1 MSEKITV
8 IEDNEDVRN
17 NVKEILETEGYEVS
31 LAENGEIGLEVIRRT
46 QPHLVIC
53 DIMMPEM
60 DGYEVLEKMRK
71 NPAIAA
77 TPFVFLTAKTSKDDL
92 SKGMELGADDYIMK
106 PFTIDEL
113 VSRVRM
119 RLERRKEV
127 IQRSEQKLKNITE
140 HLGLPITKEI
150 NTPLKTINAMSELI
164 MMEHF
169 NMEKSELVEF
179 VSLINKA
186 GLELRDIVGKTV
198 NYYQIEKLE
207 HDAKLFNEL
216 KEKATQGSKE
226 VLTTLISSIAAEFQR
241 SSDTMTSLEDADL
254 SIPQDYFAQALKEV
268 LNNAFK
274 YSTKGSMIKVVSGID
289 AKRLK
294 IKISDE
300 GMGMSDEQIAGIQA
314 FSSDENSGGLGLGL
328 INAKKIIELFDG
340 SISFSSQKGIGTT
353 VQISIPVL

>member
-31 LAENGEIGLEVIRRT
+31 LAENGEIGLEMIRRT

-60 DGYEVLEKMRK
+60 DGYEVLENMRK
-71 NPAIAA
+71 NPAIAS
-77 TPFVFLTAKTSKDDL
+77 TPFIFLTAKTSKGDL
-92 SKGMELGADDYIMK
+92 SRGMELGADDYIMK

-113 VSRVRM
+113 VSRVKM

-127 IQRSEQKLKNITE
+127 LERSEQKLKNITE
-140 HLGLPITKEI
+140 QLGLPVTKEI
-150 NTPLKTINAMSELI
+150 STPLKTINAMSELI

-198 NYYQIEKLE
+198 NYYQIEKLSNDE
-207 HDAKLFNEL
+207 ESQSAL
-216 KEKATQGSKE
+216 KEQVTQGSKE
-226 VLTTLISSIAAEFQR
+226 VISMIVSQIASENQR
-241 SSDTMTSLEDADL
+241 SSDVMNSLEEADL
-254 SIPQDYFAQALKEV
+254 AIPQDYFAQALKEV

-274 YSTKGSMIKVVSGID
+274 YSTKGSMIKVLSGID
-289 AKRLK
+289 SNRLK
-294 IKISDE
+294 VKITDE
-300 GMGMSDEQIAGIQA
+300 GMGMSDDQIANIQA
-314 FSSDENSGGLGLGL
+314 FSSTSESSGLGLGL
-328 INAKKIIELFDG
+328 INAKKIIELFNG
-340 SISFSSQKGIGTT
+340 SISISSKKGIGTT
-353 VQISIPVL
+353 VQISVPTI